1 MWGHGRETSSE
12 AVGSGSGSDIGTE
25 LGSKLEVVVGDR
37 LMKDVIKSGTDE
49 GVTFSTIVN
58 AGRIKTV
65 VGSA

>member
-1 MWGHGRETSSE
+1 
-12 AVGSGSGSDIGTE
+12 
-25 LGSKLEVVVGDR
+25 
-37 LMKDVIKSGTDE
+37 MKDVIKSGTDE